1 MRFVS
6 FTTIPGG
13 LQLDPRDFVLHH
25 FFFSLFIVW
34 NKLINMLR
42 YLIFTAALQ
51 THHAFVSVVGRRRKS
66 APSPLGVNGGI
77 HFQLEELEDSEK
89 STTDIILNSDYTVTV
104 GVSDGPLLSSSH
116 GTWSG
121 SESTDGNQDK
131 TFFDMKLSRTYVA
144 GGDSKDDTGIGEFE
158 YTVERTFK
166 GEATLVGGSLIAM
179 EGVVLDVDEIFGT
192 REVGF
197 FNMIDTTE
205 ARIEDSVQ

>member
-1 MRFVS
+1 MRRY
-6 FTTIPGG
+6 G
-13 LQLDPRDFVLHH
+13 L
-25 FFFSLFIVW
+25 
-34 NKLINMLR
+34 
-42 YLIFTAALQ
+42 LIFTAALQ
-51 THHAFVSVVGRRRKS
+51 THHAFVSVVGRRKS
-66 APSPLGVNGGI
+66 APSSPLGVNGGGI
-77 HFQLEELEDSEK
+77 GDKHFQLEELEDSEK

-104 GVSDGPLLSSSH
+104 GKTDGPLISSWY
-116 GTWSG
+116 GTWELS
-121 SESTDGNQDK
+121 DGNQDK

-144 GGDSKDDTGIGEFE
+144 GGDSKDVTGIGEFE

-179 EGVVLDVDEIFGT
+179 EGVVLDVDEIFGI